1 MHMDQKLQQCVEEWE
16 KTLRHADMHRH
27 EDWFWCGKTLHNDTK
42 KKVINWGQLEP
53 RVKKVIELVEKQ
65 ATEQELRV
73 QKDIELMKNKLQG
86 RNMQQLW
93 KDIH

>member
-1 MHMDQKLQQCVEEWE
+1 M
-16 KTLRHADMHRH
+16 T
-27 EDWFWCGKTLHNDTK
+27 
-42 KKVINWGQLEP
+42 
-53 RVKKVIELVEKQ
+53 ELVEKQ